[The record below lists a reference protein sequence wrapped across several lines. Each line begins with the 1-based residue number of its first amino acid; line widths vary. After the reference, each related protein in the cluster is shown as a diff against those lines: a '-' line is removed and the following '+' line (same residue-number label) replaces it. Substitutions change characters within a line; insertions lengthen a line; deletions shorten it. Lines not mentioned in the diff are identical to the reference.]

1 MTNQERFQKCISECR
16 LVGVSYLSFVIFLG
30 VASFGFVGA
39 AYAHDP
45 GLSTANL
52 RVKDRS
58 LEATLTFARADIES
72 LVRLDVNRDGDTSRE
87 EFAASRGELEIL
99 FRDALEIRLGTRQIS
114 GSVVAF
120 ELDESDAVHVE
131 LSFTIGSDSRISVLP
146 ILLTRLPHG
155 HRQYLSAV
163 DAQGV
168 LLARQMLSQ
177 GDQVCEIKRT
187 PTTGNREFLQF
198 LFLGVEHIVTG
209 YDHLVFLFAL
219 LLAGGSLLSAG
230 KIITSFTLAHS
241 ITLALATLNVVR
253 LPASIVEP
261 LIAISIVYVGVEN
274 LLRRGVRRRWL
285 VTFAF
290 GLVHGFGFASVLRE
304 LGVGASG
311 TGILM
316 PLFSFNLGVELGQ
329 LVIAALAFP
338 LIWRLGYSPT
348 FIARYAPACSVLIIL
363 AGGYWFIERALLP

>member
-1 MTNQERFQKCISECR
+1 MVFW
-16 LVGVSYLSFVIFLG
+16 
-30 VASFGFVGA
+30 FGFVGV

-52 RVKDRS
+52 RVADGR
-58 LEATLTFARADIES
+58 LGATLTFARADIES
-72 LVRLDVNRDGDTSRE
+72 LVRLDLDRDGN
-87 EFAASRGELEIL
+87 ASRAEFEAARSQLETL
-99 FRDALEIRLGTRQIS
+99 ARDAFEIRVGTHHVAGQ
-114 GSVVAF
+114 VVAIEF
-120 ELDESDAVHVE
+120 DESDAVHFQVN
-131 LSFTIGSDSRISVLP
+131 FAIGSDSRISVLP
-146 ILLTRLPHG
+146 TLLTRLPHG

-163 DAQGV
+163 DEQGV
-168 LLARQMLSQ
+168 LLGRQMLSK
-177 GDQVCEIKRT
+177 DAPLYEIERASGARSK
-187 PTTGNREFLQF
+187 EFGQF
-198 LFLGVEHIVTG
+198 LVLGVEHILTG

-274 LLRRGVRRRWL
+274 LLRRGLRRRWL

-304 LGVGASG
+304 LGVGAGG
-311 TGILM
+311 TGLLM

-329 LVIAALAFP
+329 LVIAALSFP
-338 LIWRLGYSPT
+338 LIWWLRYSPT
-348 FIARYAPACSVLIIL
+348 FIARYAPACSVLIVL

>member
-1 MTNQERFQKCISECR
+1 M
-16 LVGVSYLSFVIFLG
+16 LVEL
-30 VASFGFVGA
+30 AH
-39 AYAHDP
+39 AHDP

-52 RVKDRS
+52 RVADGS
-58 LEATLTFARADIES
+58 LEASLTFARADIES
-72 LVRLDVNRDGDTSRE
+72 LVRLDVDRDGK
-87 EFAASRGELEIL
+87 ASRAELEASRPQL
-99 FRDALEIRLGTRQIS
+99 ETLARGAYEIRLGTRQVS
-114 GSVVAF
+114 GQVVAI
-120 ELDESDAVHVE
+120 ELDESDAVHFQ
-131 LSFTIGSDSRISVLP
+131 LNFAIGSESRISVVP

-163 DAQGV
+163 DAKGV
-168 LLARQMLSQ
+168 LLGRQMLSK
-177 GDQVCEIKRT
+177 GADLYEIEWNSAAGRK
-187 PTTGNREFLQF
+187 EFGQF
-198 LFLGVEHIVTG
+198 LFLGVEHILTG

-219 LLAGGSLLSAG
+219 LLAGGNLLSTG

-261 LIAISIVYVGVEN
+261 LIAISIVYVGAEN

-290 GLVHGFGFASVLRE
+290 GLVHGFGFASVLRD
-304 LGVGASG
+304 LGVGAGG
-311 TGILM
+311 TGLLM

-338 LIWRLGYSPT
+338 LIWQLRNSPR